1 MPIWWAK
8 SRKSSVAVRTSPLIA
23 LNPCVTTRLRPSMST
38 HAAPM
43 RSQRGQSTVEYVAL
57 VGCVAALLAIG
68 ATTLPASG
76 IVAAAQSV
84 FDRSEPPMASPAA
97 LAFVDAALS
106 GSGPTINDAI
116 ERLGHEIGPTEARAL
131 VLSHASRAATPPAV
145 TGRLRPLTDPAWALA
160 RAEFNGVG
168 PSVTSEAWSNESPR
182 ATRTLRLVSADDE
195 LRWLASQSTSG
206 AARAIEFGTSGVV
219 SLISSINPATAAAAI
234 VIGAGAAAAETAS
247 RGTPAGS
254 REGDVIICRFVW
266 RTNDAT
272 AAWIYDHPLEA
283 TRLRLGTPI
292 AAVDIAV
299 VRAGHLIEHELVSSH
314 AVSC

>member
-1 MPIWWAK
+1 
-8 SRKSSVAVRTSPLIA
+8 
-23 LNPCVTTRLRPSMST
+23 
-38 HAAPM
+38 M

-76 IVAAAQSV
+76 IVAAVQSV
-84 FDRSEPPMASPAA
+84 FDRPEPPTASPAA

-116 ERLGHEIGPTEARAL
+116 ERLGQEIGPTEARAL
-131 VLSHASRAATPPAV
+131 VLSHTLRAATPPSA
-145 TGRLRPLTDPAWALA
+145 TGRLRPLTDPAWALV

-168 PSVTSEAWSNESPR
+168 PSVTSGAWSHETPR

-195 LRWLASQSTSG
+195 QRWLASQSPTEASK
-206 AARAIEFGTSGVV
+206 AVEIGTSGVV
-219 SLISSINPATAAAAI
+219 SLISSVNPATAAASI

-266 RTNDAT
+266 RTNHAT
-272 AAWIYDHPLEA
+272 AMWIDHHPLEA
-283 TRLRLGTPI
+283 IRLRLGTPI
-292 AAVDIAV
+292 AAVDIAI
-299 VRAGHLIEHELVSSH
+299 VRAGHLIEHALVWSH

>member
-1 MPIWWAK
+1 
-8 SRKSSVAVRTSPLIA
+8 
-23 LNPCVTTRLRPSMST
+23 
-38 HAAPM
+38 M

-57 VGCVAALLAIG
+57 IGCVAALLAIG

-76 IVAAAQSV
+76 IVAAVQSV

-116 ERLGHEIGPTEARAL
+116 ERLGQEIGPAEARAL
-131 VLSHASRAATPPAV
+131 VLSHTLRAATPPSA

-168 PSVTSEAWSNESPR
+168 PSVTSGVWSHEAPR

-195 LRWLASQSTSG
+195 QRWLASQSATG
-206 AARAIEFGTSGVV
+206 ASKAIGLGTSGVV

-234 VIGAGAAAAETAS
+234 VIGAGTAAAETAT

-254 REGDVIICRFVW
+254 REDDVIICRFVW
-266 RTNDAT
+266 RTNEAT
-272 AAWIYDHPLEA
+272 ATWIDRHPLEA

-299 VRAGHLIEHELVSSH
+299 VRAGNLIEHALVWSH

>member
-1 MPIWWAK
+1 
-8 SRKSSVAVRTSPLIA
+8 
-23 LNPCVTTRLRPSMST
+23 
-38 HAAPM
+38 M

-68 ATTLPASG
+68 ATTLPTSG
-76 IVAAAQSV
+76 IVAAVQSV
-84 FDRSEPPMASPAA
+84 FDRAEPPTASPAA
-97 LAFVDAALS
+97 LAFVDAALT

-116 ERLGHEIGPTEARAL
+116 ERLGQEIGPTEARAL
-131 VLSHASRAATPPAV
+131 VLSHTLRAATPPAA

-168 PSVTSEAWSNESPR
+168 PSVTNGAWSHETPR
-182 ATRTLRLVSADDE
+182 STRTLRLVSADDE
-195 LRWLASQSTSG
+195 QRWLASQSATGES
-206 AARAIEFGTSGVV
+206 RAIELGTSGVV

-234 VIGAGAAAAETAS
+234 VIGAGTAAADTAT

-254 REGDVIICRFVW
+254 REDDVIICRFVW
-266 RTNDAT
+266 RTNEAT
-272 AAWIYDHPLEA
+272 ATWIGHHPLEA

-292 AAVDIAV
+292 TAVDIAV
-299 VRAGHLIEHELVSSH
+299 VRAGHLIEHELVWSH

>member
-1 MPIWWAK
+1 LIYGDCAQPP
-8 SRKSSVAVRTSPLIA
+8 VA
-23 LNPCVTTRLRPSMST
+23 CHT

-57 VGCVAALLAIG
+57 VGCVTALLVIG
-68 ATTLPASG
+68 ATTLPVSG
-76 IVAAAQSV
+76 IVAAVQSV
-84 FDRSEPPMASPAA
+84 FDHSEPLTASPAA
-97 LAFVDAALS
+97 LAFVDAALT

-116 ERLGHEIGPTEARAL
+116 ERLGQEIGPTEARAL
-131 VLSHASRAATPPAV
+131 VLSHALRAATPPAA

-168 PSVTSEAWSNESPR
+168 PSVTSGVWSNEAPR

-195 LRWLASQSTSG
+195 RRWLASQSTSQ
-206 AARAIEFGTSGVV
+206 ASKAIELGTSGVV

-234 VIGAGAAAAETAS
+234 VISAGAAAAETAT

-266 RTNDAT
+266 RTNHAT
-272 AAWIYDHPLEA
+272 AMWIDHHPLEA
-283 TRLRLGTPI
+283 TRLRLGAPI
-292 AAVDIAV
+292 PAVDIAV
-299 VRAGHLIEHELVSSH
+299 VRAGHLIEHELVWSH

>member
-1 MPIWWAK
+1 
-8 SRKSSVAVRTSPLIA
+8 
-23 LNPCVTTRLRPSMST
+23 
-38 HAAPM
+38 M
-43 RSQRGQSTVEYVAL
+43 RSQRGQSTVEYVTL

-76 IVAAAQSV
+76 IVAAVQSV
-84 FDRSEPPMASPAA
+84 FDRSVPPTASPAA
-97 LAFVDAALS
+97 LAYVDAAMT

-116 ERLGHEIGPTEARAL
+116 ERLSQEIGPSEARAL
-131 VLSHASRAATPPAV
+131 VLSHALRAATPPVA

-168 PSVTSEAWSNESPR
+168 TSVTSGAWSYEAPR

-195 LRWLASQSTSG
+195 RRWLASQSASG
-206 AARAIEFGTSGVV
+206 ASRAIELGTSGVV
-219 SLISSINPATAAAAI
+219 TLISSINPATAAAAI
-234 VIGAGAAAAETAS
+234 VIGAGAAAAETVK

-266 RTNDAT
+266 RTNHAT
-272 AAWIYDHPLEA
+272 ATWVDHHPLEA
-283 TRLRLGTPI
+283 TRLRLGTQI

-299 VRAGHLIEHELVSSH
+299 IRAGRLIEHELVWSH